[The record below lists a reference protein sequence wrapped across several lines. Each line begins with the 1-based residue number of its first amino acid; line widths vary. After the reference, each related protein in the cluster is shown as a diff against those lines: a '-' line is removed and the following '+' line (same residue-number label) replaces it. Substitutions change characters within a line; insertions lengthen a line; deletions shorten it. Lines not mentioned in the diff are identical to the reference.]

1 MRRLVLFIAS
11 VILFWGCEVVFD
23 KEQPMVVLG
32 GNQASTID
40 VAAEGGSFEVVF
52 SSAMAWTS
60 EIVAEESGSDWASVG
75 TGSGEGNEAMQKIRV
90 TVKKNDSKSER
101 SAKVLIVSGTAS
113 AEVAF
118 SQPPLPE
125 EPEKILRL
133 TEGSAEVGAEGGRV
147 EVTVQFNVPYE
158 CEVAADWIHEVKAKS
173 YEESVHVFEIDVNTV
188 AEPRSATIQFC
199 GNSTCIPFTVNQAA
213 AAFDY
218 QLSVDTEKLYVSA
231 DGTVE
236 PMTVNVSSN
245 LSWSVASDAD
255 WCSVSPEAGENDG
268 EFNISVEPNES
279 YESRIAY
286 VTLSS
291 ADGAMS
297 TKVSVVQSPVYQD
310 GGDDSWKTVE
320 FSHRS
325 LAFRFTADW
334 CGYCPMMANAMANA
348 QKELDGRLEVIS
360 VHGGGSGLECSASV
374 NLLSQ
379 YFVQGFPTGLVD
391 GITYIQNMSVS
402 QTTSKIVDAVRNTE
416 DKYDP
421 YTSAS
426 WKSALDGDKLAMDLS
441 VYVQKAGTYKVTALV
456 VEDKVIGY
464 QADYNSGTSMTYEH
478 NGIIRTSLSDVAGE
492 QFTIGEDGMV
502 KHYTF
507 AASLPSGCNP
517 DNVRIVVY
525 VQKQIE
531 NQKKFYV
538 DNTASASIGEDK
550 ALN

>member
-1 MRRLVLFIAS
+1 MRRLTAFIAL
-11 VILFWGCEVVFD
+11 VFVMLGCEGLFQ
-23 KEQPMVVLG
+23 KEQPMIVLG
-32 GNQASTID
+32 EGQANPVA
-40 VAAEGGSFEVVF
+40 VAAEGGSFDIVF
-52 SSAMAWTS
+52 TSPMSWSS
-60 EIVAEESGSDWASVG
+60 EIIYSGDLSGWAG
-75 TGSGEGNEAMQKIRV
+75 LAFTSGEGNELAQK
-90 TVKKNDSKSER
+90 VKVSVKPNGSGVER
-101 SAKVLIVSGTAS
+101 AAKVLIVSGTAS

-147 EVTVQFNVPYE
+147 EITVQFNVPYE

-199 GNSTCIPFTVNQAA
+199 GNSTCIPFTVTQAA

-218 QLSVDTEKLYVSA
+218 QLSADKEKVNVPAEGTEEAV
-231 DGTVE
+231 
-236 PMTVNVSSN
+236 TVNVASN
-245 LSWSVASDAD
+245 LSWTVVSDSE
-255 WCSVSPEAGENDG
+255 WCTVSPESGENDG
-268 EFNISVEPNES
+268 SFGINVEQNLA

-379 YFVQGFPTGLVD
+379 YFVQGFPTGLV
-391 GITYIQNMSVS
+391 
-402 QTTSKIVDAVRNTE
+402 E
-416 DKYDP
+416 
-421 YTSAS
+421 
-426 WKSALDGDKLAMDLS
+426 
-441 VYVQKAGTYKVTALV
+441 
-456 VEDKVIGY
+456 
-464 QADYNSGTSMTYEH
+464 
-478 NGIIRTSLSDVAGE
+478 
-492 QFTIGEDGMV
+492 
-502 KHYTF
+502 
-507 AASLPSGCNP
+507 
-517 DNVRIVVY
+517 
-525 VQKQIE
+525 
-531 NQKKFYV
+531 
-538 DNTASASIGEDK
+538 
-550 ALN
+550 

>member
-1 MRRLVLFIAS
+1 
-11 VILFWGCEVVFD
+11 
-23 KEQPMVVLG
+23 
-32 GNQASTID
+32 
-40 VAAEGGSFEVVF
+40 
-52 SSAMAWTS
+52 MAWTS

-199 GNSTCIPFTVNQAA
+199 GNSTCIPFTVTQAA

-218 QLSVDTEKLYVSA
+218 QLAVDTEKLYVSA

-310 GGDDSWKTVE
+310 GGDDSWKTAE

-334 CGYCPMMANAMANA
+334 CGYCPMMATAMANA

-402 QTTSKIVDAVRNTE
+402 QTTSKIVDAVRTTE

-421 YTSAS
+421 YTSTS
-426 WKSALDGDKLAMDLS
+426 WKSALDEDKLAMDLS

-492 QFTIGEDGMV
+492 QFTIDEDGMV

-538 DNTASASIGEDK
+538 DNTASAPVGEDK

>member
-1 MRRLVLFIAS
+1 MRRLTAFIAL
-11 VILFWGCEVVFD
+11 VFVMLGCEGLFQ
-23 KEQPMVVLG
+23 KEQPMIVLG
-32 GNQASTID
+32 EGQANP
-40 VAAEGGSFEVVF
+40 VAVATEGGSFDIVF
-52 SSAMAWTS
+52 TSPMSWSS
-60 EIVAEESGSDWASVG
+60 EIIYSRDLSGWAG
-75 TGSGEGNEAMQKIRV
+75 LAFTSGEGNELAQK
-90 TVKKNDSKSER
+90 VKVSVKPNGSGVER
-101 SAKVLIVSGTAS
+101 AAKVLIVSGTAS
-113 AEVAF
+113 QEVAF
-118 SQPPLPE
+118 TQDPLPE

-199 GNSTCIPFTVNQAA
+199 GNSTCIPFTVTQAA

-218 QLSVDTEKLYVSA
+218 QLAADKEK
-231 DGTVE
+231 
-236 PMTVNVSSN
+236 VNVPAEGTEEAVIVNVASN
-245 LSWSVASDAD
+245 LSWTVVSDSE
-255 WCSVSPEAGENDG
+255 WCTVSPESGENDG
-268 EFNISVEPNES
+268 LFGINVEQNLA

-402 QTTSKIVDAVRNTE
+402 QTTSKIVDAVRTTE

-464 QADYNSGTSMTYEH
+464 QADYNSGISMT
-478 NGIIRTSLSDVAGE
+478 
-492 QFTIGEDGMV
+492 
-502 KHYTF
+502 
-507 AASLPSGCNP
+507 
-517 DNVRIVVY
+517 
-525 VQKQIE
+525 
-531 NQKKFYV
+531 
-538 DNTASASIGEDK
+538 
-550 ALN
+550 